1 MPKNSILENFWK
13 YSSSEFTPRNN
24 YARGLIG
31 YDGFKKILG
40 TKVHVAVESNGLPVS
55 IVTSPANEH
64 DSTRFIDV
72 MKSISDFLDD
82 KSIQQIISV
91 YADKGYDNTSIRNYL
106 KKIYNSFFII
116 FLKFCMQF

>member
-1 MPKNSILENFWK
+1 M
-13 YSSSEFTPRNN
+13 
-24 YARGLIG
+24 
-31 YDGFKKILG
+31 
-40 TKVHVAVESNGLPVS
+40 HVAVESNGLPVS

>member
-1 MPKNSILENFWK
+1 M
-13 YSSSEFTPRNN
+13 
-24 YARGLIG
+24 
-31 YDGFKKILG
+31 
-40 TKVHVAVESNGLPVS
+40 HVAVEQNGLPVS

-91 YADKGYDNTSIRNYL
+91 YADKGYDNTSLRNYL
-106 KKIYNSFFII
+106 KNKNIVPCIPKRNFKKNDNEKYNYKNYNKNSLCCRKILCLVEEWISQN
-116 FLKFCMQF
+116 